1 MSRDEGAGD
10 ERAGNPGGVERVGDG
25 LREYDRTAAF
35 DVDVAGFRHDYPG
48 FDYETRLAEF
58 ADRLA
63 DTPADA
69 AVLTGF
75 VDCTYYAGSG
85 QPVNLYVPAGDP
97 GGARAFVRRAMGF
110 ARQEIGLDAD
120 RVVAGGLSALADYAE
135 GVETVG
141 LTLDAVPASL
151 ADRLAGALDA
161 GSVDVSDQVLAQRAI
176 KDDAEVDLLEQ
187 AAGFYSVAREAIE
200 SAAAP
205 GVTEKEVAGA
215 VAGALVEAGVTDRV
229 FFRRWDARLPAAGL
243 ITAGDTLPL
252 ISGHAMTVTGVG
264 TDRSMPWGPS
274 NNALDEGDLLVADL
288 ALNYA
293 GYHGDVARTFVVGEA
308 SDDQREWFDATREI
322 HEAARDAIQPGVPA
336 EAPYEAARERADALG
351 VADWLCGYA
360 EMQAPYVGHSI
371 GLEGDEEPTLM
382 AGNDTPI
389 REGMALT
396 VEPKLMHPDRGAVML
411 EDDYVVTSDGV
422 RRLSPVPMELFEVPV
437 ES

>member
-1 MSRDEGAGD
+1 MSRDDAG
-10 ERAGNPGGVERVGDG
+10 ETPESRVEPVGGGV
-25 LREYDRTAAF
+25 REYDRTAAF
-35 DVDVAGFRHDYPG
+35 DVDVRRFRHDYPE

-69 AVLTGF
+69 AVLTHF

-85 QPVNLYVPAGDP
+85 QPINLYVPAGDP

-120 RVVAGGLSALADYAE
+120 RVVSGGLSALADHAD
-135 GVETVG
+135 GVETLGV
-141 LTLDAVPASL
+141 TLDAMPASL

-161 GSVDVSDQVLAQRAI
+161 DPVGVSDQVLAQRAV
-176 KDDAEVDLLEQ
+176 KDDGEVALLER
-187 AAGFYSVAREAIE
+187 AAGCYAVARDAIE
-200 SAAAP
+200 AAAAP
-205 GVTEKEVAGA
+205 GVTEREVAAA
-215 VAGALVEAGVTDRV
+215 VADALVEAGVTDRV

-243 ITAGDTLPL
+243 VAAGDTLPL
-252 ISGHAMTVTGVG
+252 VSGHAMTVTGVG
-264 TDRSMPWGPS
+264 TGRSMPWGAS
-274 NNALDEGDLLVADL
+274 NNALDEGDFLVADL

-293 GYHGDVARTFVVGEA
+293 GYHGDIARTFVVGDA
-308 SDDQREWFDATREI
+308 SDDQREWFEATREI
-322 HEAARDAIQPGVPA
+322 HRAARDAIEPGVA
-336 EAPYEAARERADALG
+336 ASVPYEAARERAESLG

-382 AGNDTPI
+382 AGNDAEI
-389 REGMALT
+389 REGMVLT
-396 VEPKLMHPDRGAVML
+396 VEPKLMHPDRGAAML
-411 EDDYVVTSDGV
+411 EDDYVVTGDRV

-437 ES
+437 EG